1 MNGDHDASLTCAP
14 YLALPADACE
24 AEEGARERLVAGEQR
39 VEEMPEMAAVAAV
52 VETGAAAAA
61 VAAEHDGE
69 HPWAAA

>member
-1 MNGDHDASLTCAP
+1 MNGDHDASLPCAP
-14 YLALPADACE
+14 CLALPADAGE
-24 AEEGARERLVAGEQR
+24 AEAGARERLVAGEQR